1 MNLFTDKLLLKDIDF
16 SFSIKDLVKDVLGD
30 PAMPYR
36 KEAEIPFYRRYGV
49 QEKVVIEGLQEGQVK
64 HWIST
69 VSIDTYGEVMLPK
82 GAQLKYYKK
91 NPMVLWAHDYREPE
105 NVMGTNLKI
114 EASDTGLMALTQ
126 FALSEEKAA
135 RVYRLYK
142 GKHLRMW
149 SVGFIPIKGV
159 KPEPKKPKKDADLE
173 KLYEWLPNPEEVQ
186 WVHQKWRLLEYSAVP
201 VGANPDALT
210 VAVKS
215 IGGPDD
221 MVEECKSFE
230 ECLLE
235 KIEGG
240 KTIIDLGGLSK
251 DDPKEEERK
260 EEETKKAEAKAKKE
274 FVEAT
279 GYLGELDRL
288 KYEVSEDE
296 LGRKVE
302 KMSTVGKAE
311 KDGEDRHYSKIEGL
325 GWVRIIRGEELFEY
339 DPNEEGLEWDSAEKA
354 SEGSFGIEPFIFK
367 EEYEAGKEIT
377 DDEVT
382 KPLPNTHSCRL
393 VDPEK
398 FKKGSFKSYSRTAG
412 NGKAYQVIAGR
423 LKGKTK
429 MTEQSFRYAKDT
441 WSASEAKKH
450 CKEHKG
456 ILFEPAAGKSME
468 GIEIKDLK
476 EMWEKM
482 MPPDSRDAEN
492 LKITYEFWEAIISEL
507 KELRELIEVKEG
519 RVLSGKNRQ
528 IVEDAV
534 SATKKATEKLEALL
548 EATEPKE
555 PEEEVTEEESKVVM
569 ELSGKEKEFEEKE
582 EDGVILTLK
591 DEKKEDMKD
600 KLDIGKLFK
609 KVLDKTQGEIK

>member
-1 MNLFTDKLLLKDIDF
+1 MNLFTDKRLLKDIDF
-16 SFSIKDLVKDVLGD
+16 SFSIKELVKDMLKD
-30 PAMPYR
+30 PAVPYR

-49 QEKVVIEGLQEGQVK
+49 QEKIVTEGLQEGQVK

-91 NPMVLWAHDYREPE
+91 NPMVLWGHDYREPE
-105 NVMGTNLKI
+105 NVMGTNLEI
-114 EASDTGLMALTQ
+114 EAVDTGLMALTQ

-149 SVGFIPIKGV
+149 SVGFIPIKGM
-159 KPEPKKPKKDADLE
+159 KPEPKKPKKDVDFE

-186 WVHQKWRLLEYSAVP
+186 WIHQKWRLLEYSAVP

-210 VAVKS
+210 IAVKS

-230 ECLLE
+230 ECLL
-235 KIEGG
+235 KQIEES

-260 EEETKKAEAKAKKE
+260 KEEAEKKKSEAAKELIDKGIIESVEELNEIIKSGEGGVFAVSEESVEALIE
-274 FVEAT
+274 FV
-279 GYLGELDRL
+279 
-288 KYEVSEDE
+288 KNI
-296 LGRKVE
+296 K
-302 KMSTVGKAE
+302 
-311 KDGEDRHYSKIEGL
+311 
-325 GWVRIIRGEELFEY
+325 GEEDFEY
-339 DPNEEGLEWDSAEKA
+339 DPDEEGLEWDSG
-354 SEGSFGIEPFIFK
+354 EGVDPETFK
-367 EEYEAGKEIT
+367 KEYEEGKKID

-412 NGKAYQVIAGR
+412 NGKEYRVIAGR

-429 MTEQSFRYAKDT
+429 MTEQSFRYTKDT

-450 CKEHKG
+450 CTDHKG
-456 ILFEPAAGKSME
+456 IKFEPATGKSME
-468 GIEIKDLK
+468 NIEIKDLK

-482 MPPDSRDAEN
+482 MPPDSKDAEN

-528 IVEDAV
+528 IVTDAV
-534 SATKKATEKLEALL
+534 SAMKKATEKLEELL

-555 PEEEVTEEESKVVM
+555 VEEQSEAEVKEEKPEVVM
-569 ELSGKEKEFEEKE
+569 ELGGWKKEFKE
-582 EDGVILTLK
+582 GEPLIVEDKEDEVVLTVT
-591 DEKKEDMKD
+591 EKKEDMKD

-609 KVLDKTQGEIK
+609 KALDKTQGEVR